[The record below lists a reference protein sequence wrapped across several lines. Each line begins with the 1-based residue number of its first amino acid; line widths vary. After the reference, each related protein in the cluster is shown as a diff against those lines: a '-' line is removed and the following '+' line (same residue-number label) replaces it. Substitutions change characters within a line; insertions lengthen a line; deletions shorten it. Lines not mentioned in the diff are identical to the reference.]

1 MVLPDE
7 TRRGEAVRKA
17 HGEVMGSFVNQVHR
31 MDDPMSQAKGWAIG
45 SGPVESACKKVIGK
59 QMKGSGMR

>member
-1 MVLPDE
+1 M
-7 TRRGEAVRKA
+7 A
-17 HGEVMGSFVNQVHR
+17 HGEVMGYFESQMHR
-31 MDDPMSQAKGWAIG
+31 MDDPTYQAKGWAIG